1 MSLGTC
7 YSQLRFIRQFGLM
20 VLVWCWN
27 YLVVILFKFF
37 CQSGLRI
44 DNIGLK
50 ATAPISTT
58 ARILITEDGMER
70 ICNRTNVFFS
80 SRTKFNELFLVQLA
94 APTLLAGLL
103 LVSCGCGSSSNSKQ
117 SNETGIAQGND
128 TEINAA
134 DSLALEG
141 EVDKADTGKL
151 HVVTVS
157 ATAEQGNSV
166 GGIEIPFTQWTP
178 IPDGSFVD
186 QEWGER
192 SLHATRSIG
201 NETFSV
207 YLDWGDS
214 KTPSKLFWKAGDEEL
229 SKPIE
234 LNWKELSGDYFM
246 YHKKSSGTPFSE
258 IACFVREDS
267 IEKCSLAFNSLFQ
280 GKFEMDQLEMTCML
294 LDGDGDLEISSDNDR
309 WVAGPTDI
317 VTQIEF
323 ANPSY
328 DMHRLDES
336 WCWNG
341 VKFDFANCKESTLQ
355 LKTSLGHSD
364 SESWERHIARIQKE
378 FESTMPARK
387 LMLEKK
393 GDAPDRPLAESP
405 VEWFYCANFDKAV
418 QYASSSGKPLLV
430 EYTSTTCGWCRILG
444 YVTIND
450 KELNELLANFACV
463 KFLGEFDPAETY
475 KKQGVESFPQ
485 IKIFS
490 PETLKELHSISGFK
504 PPSKLVAEL
513 ESALSNFE

>member
-1 MSLGTC
+1 
-7 YSQLRFIRQFGLM
+7 
-20 VLVWCWN
+20 
-27 YLVVILFKFF
+27 
-37 CQSGLRI
+37 
-44 DNIGLK
+44 
-50 ATAPISTT
+50 
-58 ARILITEDGMER
+58 
-70 ICNRTNVFFS
+70 
-80 SRTKFNELFLVQLA
+80 
-94 APTLLAGLL
+94 
-103 LVSCGCGSSSNSKQ
+103 
-117 SNETGIAQGND
+117 
-128 TEINAA
+128 
-134 DSLALEG
+134 
-141 EVDKADTGKL
+141 
-151 HVVTVS
+151 
-157 ATAEQGNSV
+157 
-166 GGIEIPFTQWTP
+166 
-178 IPDGSFVD
+178 
-186 QEWGER
+186 
-192 SLHATRSIG
+192 
-201 NETFSV
+201 
-207 YLDWGDS
+207 
-214 KTPSKLFWKAGDEEL
+214 
-229 SKPIE
+229 
-234 LNWKELSGDYFM
+234 
-246 YHKKSSGTPFSE
+246 
-258 IACFVREDS
+258 
-267 IEKCSLAFNSLFQ
+267 
-280 GKFEMDQLEMTCML
+280 
-294 LDGDGDLEISSDNDR
+294 
-309 WVAGPTDI
+309 
-317 VTQIEF
+317 
-323 ANPSY
+323 
-328 DMHRLDES
+328 MHRLDES